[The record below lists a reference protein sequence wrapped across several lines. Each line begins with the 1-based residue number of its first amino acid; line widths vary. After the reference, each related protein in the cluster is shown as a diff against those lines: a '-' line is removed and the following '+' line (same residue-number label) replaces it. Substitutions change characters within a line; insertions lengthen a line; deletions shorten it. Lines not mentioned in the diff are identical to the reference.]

1 MCSRRL
7 ILLLRALFP
16 AGIWSLTANSS
27 CMKKTT
33 QTLTTTELSW
43 QARAEKAEAQVASL
57 LHEME
62 YLKAQMR
69 LLTAK
74 RYGASSE
81 KCKQQNSNQLS
92 LFDSAFNEAEASA
105 EPFAPEPELITVPAH
120 KRKKSKGK
128 KGQLLEGLPENVIEY
143 HLPEEEMVCSCCG
156 NLRHVIRQEV
166 TRELVVV
173 PPQFSVNVH
182 VQDVCGCRHCES
194 NGDGTNQ
201 VIVTAPKPKRAFPGS
216 IASPSVVAHVIEEK
230 YVMEVPF
237 YRQEQ
242 QWVRR
247 GILLSR
253 QNMANWVVHA
263 AQNWFEP
270 VYNRMKETLLGQ
282 DIIMADE
289 TSVQVLREDGK
300 APESKSFMWVYRSGR
315 YGPSMVLYEYQ
326 PSRSQDHP
334 KAFLRGFK
342 GYLITDAY
350 AAYADIPDVT
360 NSGCWAHARRKF
372 DEAIKA
378 SGGKTKNP
386 KALEGLEFIN
396 KLYDVEQE
404 LRDNEPQSRYE
415 ERLLRSKPML
425 EAFLAWL
432 QKTNEESLPQTHLD
446 KAINYCLKQWQPLNT
461 FLLDGRLEIDN
472 NRTERSIK
480 SFVIARKNFLFCV
493 APYSAKASA
502 ITFSL
507 VESAKENGLKPF
519 EYLKYLL
526 EELPN
531 AASQDLDRY
540 LPWSEDIPDYCRT
553 PKNK

>member
-1 MCSRRL
+1 
-7 ILLLRALFP
+7 
-16 AGIWSLTANSS
+16 
-27 CMKKTT
+27 MKNTT
-33 QTLTTTELSW
+33 EISTTTEQFW
-43 QARAEKAEAQVASL
+43 QERAEKAEAQVQNIL
-57 LHEME
+57 QEME

-81 KCKQQNSNQLS
+81 KSKQDSNQLS

-105 EPFAPEPELITVPAH
+105 EAFAPEPELVSVPAH

-128 KGQLLEGLPENVIEY
+128 RGQLLEGLPENIIEY
-143 HLPEEEMVCSCCG
+143 HLTEDEMACSCCG
-156 NLRHVIRQEV
+156 NQRHVIRQEI
-166 TRELVVV
+166 TKELAVV

-194 NGDGTNQ
+194 NGDGSEQ
-201 VIVTAPKPKRAFPGS
+201 VIVTVPKPNRAFPGS

-230 YVMEVPF
+230 YVMGVPL
-237 YRQEQ
+237 YRQEK
-242 QWVRR
+242 QWARR
-247 GILLSR
+247 GVLLSR

-263 AQNWFEP
+263 AQNWFAP
-270 VYNRMKETLLGQ
+270 IYDRMKATLLKQ

-289 TSVQVLREDGK
+289 TSVQVLQEDGK
-300 APESKSFMWVYRSGR
+300 TPESKSFMWVYRSGR
-315 YGPSMVLYEYQ
+315 YGPGMVLYEYQ
-326 PSRSQDHP
+326 PSRAREHP
-334 KAFLRGFK
+334 QEFLRGFK
-342 GYLITDAY
+342 GYLTTDGY
-350 AAYADIPDVT
+350 AVYSGLPDDVI
-360 NSGCWAHARRKF
+360 NAGCWAHARRKF

-378 SGGKTKNP
+378 SGGKKKNP
-386 KALEGLEFIN
+386 KALEGVGFIN
-396 KLYDVEQE
+396 KLYDVE
-404 LRDNEPQSRYE
+404 RDLKEHEPHSRYE
-415 ERLLRSKPML
+415 ERLVRSKPVL
-425 EAFLAWL
+425 EAFLVWL
-432 QKTNEESLPQTHLD
+432 QTTSRESLPQTHLG
-446 KAINYCLKQWQPLNT
+446 KAINYCLKQWKPLNT

-507 VESAKENGLKPF
+507 IESAKENELKPF

-531 AASQDLDRY
+531 ATSNDLDKY
-540 LPWSEDIPDYCRT
+540 MPWSEEIPEYCKT
-553 PKNK
+553 PKNR